1 MNTVPFNE
9 QDYEKEPGTSDQSLF
24 RSQNKLRKIPLFV
37 MIHHLTKFNDVIYT
51 AVFQL
56 FQKITSANL
65 EKPIHDSI
73 DYSTFICPFESGKG
87 GKEGEKLQKFDYLQN
102 EKSIFNDKL

>member
-1 MNTVPFNE
+1 
-9 QDYEKEPGTSDQSLF
+9 
-24 RSQNKLRKIPLFV
+24 
-37 MIHHLTKFNDVIYT
+37 MIHHLTKFDDVIYR

-87 GKEGEKLQKFDYLQN
+87 GKEGKKLQKFDYLKN
-102 EKSIFNDKL
+102 EKSIFSDKL

>member
-1 MNTVPFNE
+1 
-9 QDYEKEPGTSDQSLF
+9 
-24 RSQNKLRKIPLFV
+24 

-73 DYSTFICPFESGKG
+73 DYSTFICPFESRKG
-87 GKEGEKLQKFDYLQN
+87 GKEGEKLQNLIISRTKRAF
-102 EKSIFNDKL
+102 SIINCKVFYISLKQR